1 MKAAEIEKFRNMN
14 KDTLN
19 IAYKTVTENQSVF
32 IYLILTYLQSELFYR
47 ENIIEYRGRFINLQK
62 C

>member
-32 IYLILTYLQSELFYR
+32 IYLILTYLQSELLFYR
-47 ENIIEYRGRFINLQK
+47 ENNRISRPFY
-62 C
+62 